1 MGSGLRDLLTPRGD
15 RVIFWCWVALCLTS
29 LAVLW
34 SVTEPIIGPYENVDP
49 GVPKSVFWR
58 QMIWAIV
65 GYVGLV
71 VASRIPL
78 RHLDNLSLVPWLVSL
93 VLLILVPIVGP
104 VIMGARRWLVFGPV
118 SLQPAELAKVS
129 CIILNASLL
138 ARGVDSRRKSLVT
151 GASLLL
157 TIMPAVLVLKQ
168 PDLGTSL
175 VFGAVWVGMIF
186 WFGMPGI
193 FLLVAASAVT
203 SAVIMFYSDAVSHQ
217 AWPWGAYLL
226 LLLGVLYYVRWS
238 IPAKVTMLAANVL
251 AGTAIPIFWTHLKGY
266 QQDRVMAFFKPAE
279 HAFSAG
285 YQTLQS
291 KVAIGSGGLFG
302 THYLKGTQKGLA
314 FLPERQTDFIF
325 SVVGE
330 ELGFVGAVVVVG
342 LFFVMIMRGVDHAA
356 AIRKPF
362 SRFLAVGIV
371 AYLAF
376 HVVVNV
382 SITTGLMPVT
392 GIPLPLMSYG
402 GSNLLVT
409 SSMLGLLL
417 NVSSRSFD
425 V

>member
-1 MGSGLRDLLTPRGD
+1 MGGLRELLTPRGD
-15 RVIFWCWVALCLTS
+15 RVIFLCWALLCLTS

-58 QMIWAIV
+58 QLIWAII
-65 GYVGLV
+65 GYGGLV
-71 VASRIPL
+71 AASRIPL
-78 RHLDNLSLVPWLVSL
+78 RHIDNLSAVPWLVSL
-93 VLLILVPIVGP
+93 VLLLLVPMIGP
-104 VIMGARRWLVFGPV
+104 VISGARRWLVFGPV
-118 SLQPAELAKVS
+118 RLQPAEMAKVA

-138 ARGVDSRRKSLVT
+138 ARGVDSQRKSLAT
-151 GASLLL
+151 GATLILTAIPALLV
-157 TIMPAVLVLKQ
+157 MQQ

-175 VFGAVWVGMIF
+175 VFWAAWVGMIF

-193 FLLVAASAVT
+193 FLLMAASAIC
-203 SAVIMFYSDAVSHQ
+203 SAVIMFYSEAVVHQ

-226 LLLGVLYYVRWS
+226 LLLAVLYYVRWS
-238 IPAKVTMLAANVL
+238 VPAKATMLASNVL
-251 AGTAIPIFWTHLKGY
+251 AGIAIPILWAQLKGY

-285 YQTLQS
+285 YQALQS

-330 ELGFVGAVVVVG
+330 ELGFIGALAVVG
-342 LFFVMIMRGVDHAA
+342 LYFVMIMRGVDHAA
-356 AIRKPF
+356 AVRKPF
-362 SRFLAVGIV
+362 SRFLAMGIV
-371 AYLAF
+371 SYLTF

-409 SSMLGLLL
+409 SAMLGLLL
-417 NVSSRSFD
+417 NVSSKSFD

>member
-1 MGSGLRDLLTPRGD
+1 MGGLRDLLTPRGD
-15 RVIFWCWVALCLTS
+15 RIILLCWALLCLTS

-34 SVTEPIIGPYENVDP
+34 SVTEPIIGPYEDVDP

-58 QMIWAIV
+58 QFVWAIV

-71 VASRIPL
+71 AASRIPL
-78 RHLDNLSLVPWLVSL
+78 RHIDNLAAVPWIVSL
-93 VLLILVPIVGP
+93 FLLMLVPIMGP
-104 VIMGARRWLVFGPV
+104 VISGARRWLVFGPV

-138 ARGVDSRRKSLVT
+138 ARGVDSQRKSLAT
-151 GASLLL
+151 GATLLL
-157 TIMPAVLVLKQ
+157 TAIPAVLVMKQ

-175 VFGAVWVGMIF
+175 VFWAAWVGMIF

-193 FLLVAASAVT
+193 FLLVAATGIA
-203 SAVIMFYSDAVSHQ
+203 SAVIMFYSEAVAHQ

-226 LLLGVLYYVRWS
+226 VILATLYYVRWS
-238 IPAKVTMLAANVL
+238 IPAKVSLLAANVV
-251 AGTAIPIFWTHLKGY
+251 AGIAIPIFWDQLKGY

-285 YQTLQS
+285 YQALQS

-314 FLPERQTDFIF
+314 FLPERHTDFIF

-330 ELGFVGAVVVVG
+330 ELGFIGAIIVVG
-342 LFFVMIMRGVDHAA
+342 LFFVMILRGVDHAA
-356 AIRKPF
+356 AVRKPF
-362 SRFLAVGIV
+362 SRFLAIGIV
-371 AYLAF
+371 SYLTF

-382 SITTGLMPVT
+382 SITTGLLPVT

-409 SSMLGLLL
+409 SAMLGLLL
-417 NVSSRSFD
+417 NVSSKSFD

>member
-1 MGSGLRDLLTPRGD
+1 MGGGLRDLLTPRGD
-15 RVIFWCWVALCLTS
+15 RVIFWCWLALCLMS

-58 QMIWAIV
+58 QMMWAVV

-71 VASRIPL
+71 AASRVPL
-78 RHLDNLSLVPWLVSL
+78 RHIDNLAPIPWLVSM
-93 VLLILVPIVGP
+93 VLLMLVPVIGP
-104 VIMGARRWLVFGPV
+104 VISGARRWIVLGPM
-118 SLQPAELAKVS
+118 SLQPAELGKVS

-138 ARGVDSRRKSLVT
+138 ARGVDSQRKSLAT

-157 TIMPAVLVLKQ
+157 TLVPAMMVLKQ

-175 VFGAVWVGMIF
+175 VFGAAWVAMIF

-193 FLLVAASAVT
+193 FLLVAASAAA
-203 SAVIMFYSDAVSHQ
+203 SAVLMFYSEAVLHQ
-217 AWPWGAYLL
+217 PWPWGGYLL
-226 LLLGVLYYVRWS
+226 LLLGALYWVRWS
-238 IPAKVTMLAANVL
+238 IPAKVTMLVVNVFS
-251 AGTAIPIFWTHLKGY
+251 GIGIPIMWAQLKGY

-279 HAFSAG
+279 HAFSSG
-285 YQTLQS
+285 YQTIQS

-314 FLPERQTDFIF
+314 FIPERQTDFIF

-330 ELGFVGAVVVVG
+330 ELGFVGAVFVIG
-342 LFFVMIMRGVDHAA
+342 LFFVMVIRGVDHAA
-356 AIRKPF
+356 AVRKPF

-409 SSMLGLLL
+409 SAMLGLLL
-417 NVSSRSFD
+417 NVSSKSFD

>member
-1 MGSGLRDLLTPRGD
+1 MGGLRELLTPRGD
-15 RVIFWCWVALCLTS
+15 RAIFWCWLGLCLMS

-58 QMIWAIV
+58 QLTWALA

-71 VASRIPL
+71 VASRVPL
-78 RHLDNLSLVPWLVSL
+78 RHLDNLAALPWLVSL
-93 VLLILVPIVGP
+93 ALLLLVPVFGP
-104 VIMGARRWLVFGPV
+104 VIAGARRWLVFGPV

-138 ARGVDSRRKSLVT
+138 ARGLDSNRKSLAT
-151 GASLLL
+151 GATLLL
-157 TIMPAVLVLKQ
+157 TAIPALLVMKQ

-175 VFGAVWVGMIF
+175 VFWAAWVGMIF

-193 FLLVAASAVT
+193 FLLVAASVIA
-203 SAVIMFYSDAVSHQ
+203 SAVIMFYSDAVAHQ
-217 AWPWGAYLL
+217 AWPWGGYLL
-226 LLLGVLYYVRWS
+226 LLLGALYWVRWS
-238 IPAKVTMLAANVL
+238 IPAKVTLLATNVL
-251 AGTAIPIFWTHLKGY
+251 AGIAIPVVWSGLRGY
-266 QQDRVMAFFKPAE
+266 QQDRVMAWFQPAE
-279 HAFSAG
+279 HAFQAG
-285 YQTLQS
+285 YQALQS

-330 ELGFVGAVVVVG
+330 ELGFVGALLVIG
-342 LFFVMIMRGVDHAA
+342 LFFVMILRGIDHAA
-356 AIRKPF
+356 AVRKPF
-362 SRFLAVGIV
+362 TRFLAVGIV
-371 AYLAF
+371 SYLAF

-382 SITTGLMPVT
+382 SITTGLLPVT

-409 SSMLGLLL
+409 SAMVGLLL
-417 NVSSRSFD
+417 NVSSKSFD

>member
-1 MGSGLRDLLTPRGD
+1 MGGLRDLLAPRGD
-15 RVIFWCWVALCLTS
+15 RLIFWAWAALCLIS

-34 SVTEPIIGPYENVDP
+34 SVTEPITGPYENVDP

-58 QMIWAIV
+58 QLIWAV
-65 GYVGLV
+65 FGYIGLV
-71 VASRIPL
+71 IASRVPL
-78 RHLDNLSLVPWLVSL
+78 RHVDNLAPAPWLVSV
-93 VLLILVPIVGP
+93 VLLLMVPVFGP
-104 VIMGARRWLVFGPV
+104 LISGARRWLVFGPV

-138 ARGVDSRRKSLVT
+138 ARGVDSRRKSLAT
-151 GASLLL
+151 GVSLLV
-157 TIMPAVLVLKQ
+157 TVIPALLVLNQ

-175 VFGAVWVGMIF
+175 VFGAAWLGMIF

-193 FLLVAASAVT
+193 LLLVAAGAGT
-203 SAVIMFYSDAVSHQ
+203 SALIMFYSETVLHQ

-226 LLLGVLYYVRWS
+226 LLLAALYYVRWS
-238 IPAKVTMLAANVL
+238 IPAKVTMLAVNVIS
-251 AGTAIPIFWTHLKGY
+251 GIGIPIVWGQMKGY

-314 FLPERQTDFIF
+314 FLPERHTDFIF

-330 ELGFVGAVVVVG
+330 ELGFIGALVVVG
-342 LFFVMIMRGVDHAA
+342 LFFLMVLRGVDHAA
-356 AIRKPF
+356 AVRKPF
-362 SRFLAVGIV
+362 SRFLGVGIV

-402 GSNLLVT
+402 GSNLVVT
-409 SSMLGLLL
+409 SVMLGLLL
-417 NVSSRSFD
+417 NVSSKSFD

>member
-1 MGSGLRDLLTPRGD
+1 MGGLRDLLTPRGD
-15 RVIFWCWVALCLTS
+15 RVIFWCWLGLCLMS

-58 QMIWAIV
+58 QLTWALA
-65 GYVGLV
+65 GYIGLV
-71 VASRIPL
+71 AASRVPL
-78 RHLDNLSLVPWLVSL
+78 RHLDNLAALPWLVSL
-93 VLLILVPIVGP
+93 VLLLLVPVLGP
-104 VIMGARRWLVFGPV
+104 VIAGARRWLVFGPV

-129 CIILNASLL
+129 CIVLNASLL
-138 ARGVDSRRKSLVT
+138 ARGLDSNRKSLAT
-151 GASLLL
+151 GATLALTAIPALLV
-157 TIMPAVLVLKQ
+157 MKQ

-175 VFGAVWVGMIF
+175 VFWAAWVGMIF

-193 FLLVAASAVT
+193 FLLVAASGIT
-203 SAVIMFYSDAVSHQ
+203 SAVIMFYSDAVAHQ

-226 LLLGVLYYVRWS
+226 LLLGALYWVRWS
-238 IPAKVTMLAANVL
+238 IPAKVTLLATNVL
-251 AGTAIPIFWTHLKGY
+251 AGIAIPVVWSGLRGY
-266 QQDRVMAFFKPAE
+266 QQDRVMAWFQPAE
-279 HAFSAG
+279 HAFQAG
-285 YQTLQS
+285 YQALQS

-330 ELGFVGAVVVVG
+330 ELGFMGALLVIG
-342 LFFVMIMRGVDHAA
+342 LFFVLILRGVDHAA
-356 AIRKPF
+356 AVRKPF
-362 SRFLAVGIV
+362 TRFLAVGIV
-371 AYLAF
+371 SYLAF

-382 SITTGLMPVT
+382 SITTGLLPVT

-409 SSMLGLLL
+409 SAMLGLLL
-417 NVSSRSFD
+417 NVSSKSFD